1 MKVNKILVV
10 FDPTTDTQIALERAA
25 LIAKHEGSEIFL
37 FSCIHS
43 KLPKSADKKVEIDRL
58 MSAQS
63 DILAAAIKPLI
74 EAGIQVTTEIKWKKD
89 WYEAVVKASVRSGA
103 DAVIKASHSHS
114 ATQRLFK
121 NTSDW
126 TLIRQCDCPVLL
138 VKQRP
143 TGEGR
148 KVLAAVNM
156 RGDKDSY
163 EAINTNILEFCKRY
177 TEADTAEVHF
187 LNAHVDLSS
196 RPDRGSMIR
205 ACGVASD
212 YVHIKMG
219 EPSKVIV
226 ECADELDAN
235 LVVIGNSARTGL
247 AAAVN
252 SNTAERVVDDL
263 KCDLLVIP

>member
-1 MKVNKILVV
+1 MKVKKILVV

-43 KLPKSADKKVEIDRL
+43 KIPKSEDKKAEIGSL
-58 MSAQS
+58 MNAQN
-63 DILAAAIKPLI
+63 DILAVAIKPLV
-74 EAGIQVTTEIKWKKD
+74 ESGIKVTTEIKWKKD
-89 WYEAVVKASVRSGA
+89 WYQAVVKASVRSDA

-138 VKQRP
+138 VKHRP

-148 KVLAAVNM
+148 RVVAAVNM
-156 RGDKDSY
+156 RGEKDAY
-163 EAINTNILEFCKRY
+163 ENINANILEFCKRY

-205 ACGVASD
+205 ACGVD
-212 YVHIKMG
+212 GDNVHIRMG
-219 EPSKVIV
+219 EPGKVIV
-226 ECADELDAN
+226 ECAEELDAN
-235 LVVIGNSARTGL
+235 LVVIGNSARSGL

>member
-1 MKVNKILVV
+1 MKVKKILVV

-25 LIAKHEGSEIFL
+25 LIAGHEGSEIFL

-43 KLPKSADKKVEIDRL
+43 RIPKSEEKKAQIEKLVA
-58 MSAQS
+58 AQS
-63 DILAAAIKPLI
+63 DILAAAIKPLVD
-74 EAGIQVTTEIKWKKD
+74 AGIRVKTEIKWKKD
-89 WYEAVVKASVRSGA
+89 WYQAVVKAAARSGA

-138 VKQRP
+138 VKHRP

-148 KVLAAVNM
+148 KVVAAVNM
-156 RGDKDSY
+156 RGDKGAY
-163 EAINTNILEFCKRY
+163 EDINANILEFCKRY

-187 LNAHVDLSS
+187 LSAHVDLAS

-205 ACGVASD
+205 ACGVDGD

-235 LVVIGNSARTGL
+235 LVVIGNSARSGL

-252 SNTAERVVDDL
+252 SNTAERVVDGL
-263 KCDLLVIP
+263 TCDLLVIP